1 MLPLAGAFRVSNPT
15 ALLTIYNTAFDNN
28 TDGFKFGYS
37 SAYHHSFSA
46 SFNSSASLNNL
57 GINIKSDIDRLVEL
71 YKDASSTRGLV
82 WLAQEVKEGDFNW
95 DKWLNKT
102 IKQKDLN
109 KIVEDSKYV
118 QDTFISD
125 TTYANVVFSGIAG
138 WFVS

>member
-57 GINIKSDIDRLVEL
+57 GININNGFN
-71 YKDASSTRGLV
+71 SS
-82 WLAQEVKEGDFNW
+82 
-95 DKWLNKT
+95 NKVFPLFYNSKNFVPT
-102 IKQKDLN
+102 GT
-109 KIVEDSKYV
+109 VEDDSVPSPRKLLVFKNDRILEPLQEYNLTGPV
-118 QDTFISD
+118 KSIIS
-125 TTYANVVFSGIAG
+125 
-138 WFVS
+138 